1 MPVGSARPSWP
12 SATPTTACSR
22 SSGPPSRSSVR
33 RSLGRGRAAGDRGG
47 AELERRPPAARLPGR
62 PGRPGP
68 ARGADG
74 RVGGRQRLHRRLA
87 GAAADPLPV
96 GPDDR
101 PFQQRRVRRGQQR
114 RPARG
119 RDAVRGTGQQRRPA
133 RAGVAAAAA
142 GAVRRA
148 GGGPAGRRLSQDR
161 VPAPVPGRGAVH
173 PRVHPRHPRHPGT
186 GGAGVPGRDRR
197 RRRHRA
203 GAVGPGRLRARGGG
217 RGPLPLDPP
226 GRDAAGP
233 GGRPAGR
240 GRRAAAAAAAGGG
253 RDDQARGADLGRWVG
268 ERQGR
273 AGAGRPG
280 GRGPRRGAAGGRA
293 QQRRQHGVPRRLR
306 GRPGLPGAGPGPV
319 PAARGGVRLLRGR
332 GLLPHRGPAPGRGV
346 RRRLL
351 PLLRGHRPVVAAA
364 VARLADP
371 LPAGGGGPPHPLGLL
386 GRVVAAVRV
395 PHRPQ
400 PAADADQE
408 RQRRPGRPRGPA
420 LPPHHRLPGPA
431 RGRPL
436 PPHPPPAPG
445 PPDPAAPAGAPVV
458 CGPAPQDA
466 GPPPPHRRPGRRR
479 PQAPG
484 ALAGAAMRVG
494 LDATPLLGPRTG
506 VGRYVQG
513 LAGALAA
520 LAGPEPEELAL
531 VPFSWRGTGDLPS
544 VAPSGPRVRHGR
556 RRAPARLLQAA
567 WARMGWP
574 PVEWLA
580 GPIDVF
586 HATNFV
592 APPTRRAATVVTIH
606 DLTYL
611 RYPEMVTDAS
621 ARYRHLV
628 PQALRRGAI
637 VCTPTTAVAT
647 EVAAEYGLGAD
658 RLVVTPL
665 GVDPSWRQAAPPTPT
680 WLATHGLPDRY
691 LLFVGSREPRKNLT
705 TLLSAYR
712 ELLRG
717 VGGSI
722 ETRPIGVETGPT
734 ATEGAG
740 RTTRTAPTVPP
751 LVLVGPPG
759 WGATLDTAGLPP
771 DAIRTPGY
779 LPQADLVQ
787 VVAGA
792 SALVV
797 PSWYEGFGLPALE
810 ALACGTP
817 VVASDLPALREVLGD
832 QADLVPPG
840 DPAALADALAR
851 TLDDPGDER
860 GRAARRTRAAGFTW
874 ENCAQ
879 ATLSAYRLALES
891 RR

>member
-12 SATPTTACSR
+12 SATPTPASSR

-74 RVGGRQRLHRRLA
+74 RLGGRQQLHRRVA
-87 GAAADPLPV
+87 GAAGHPLPV

-119 RDAVRGTGQQRRPA
+119 RDAVRGPGQQRRPA

-142 GAVRRA
+142 RAVRRA
-148 GGGPAGRRLSQDR
+148 GGRAAGRGLGQDR
-161 VPAPVPGRGAVH
+161 VPAPVPAPGAVH
-173 PRVHPRHPRHPGT
+173 PRVRARHPRHPGA
-186 GGAGVPGRDRR
+186 GGAGLPGRGRR

-203 GAVGPGRLRARGGG
+203 GAVGPGRLRAGGG
-217 RGPLPLDPP
+217 GGGPLPLDPP

-233 GGRPAGR
+233 RGRAPGR
-240 GRRAAAAAAAGGG
+240 GRRAHSPAAAGGG
-253 RDDQARGADLGRWVG
+253 RDDQAGGPDLGGWVG

-273 AGAGRPG
+273 ARAGGPGAG
-280 GRGPRRGAAGGRA
+280 GPRRSAAGGCA

-400 PAADADQE
+400 PPAHADQE
-408 RQRRPGRPRGPA
+408 RPRRPGRPRGPA
-420 LPPHHRLPGPA
+420 LPADHRLPGPA
-431 RGRPL
+431 PGRPG
-436 PPHPPPAPG
+436 PPHPPPPPGPAHAAAAAGPWVLSAAAPG
-445 PPDPAAPAGAPVV
+445 H
-458 CGPAPQDA
+458 A
-466 GPPPPHRRPGRRR
+466 GPPPPHRRPGHRR

-484 ALAGAAMRVG
+484 ALAGAAVRVG

-506 VGRYVQG
+506 VGRYVAG
-513 LAGALAA
+513 LAGALAT

-531 VPFSWRGTGDLPS
+531 VPFTWRGTGDLPAA
-544 VAPSGPRVRHGR
+544 APAGPRIRIGR

-567 WARMGWP
+567 WSRLPWP
-574 PVEWLA
+574 PVEWLS
-580 GPIDVF
+580 GPVAVF
-586 HATNFV
+586 HATTST
-592 APPTRRAATVVTIH
+592 A
-606 DLTYL
+606 
-611 RYPEMVTDAS
+611 
-621 ARYRHLV
+621 
-628 PQALRRGAI
+628 
-637 VCTPTTAVAT
+637 AVAT
-647 EVAAEYGLGAD
+647 EVADEYGLSPD

-665 GVDPSWRQAAPPTPT
+665 GVDDTWRQATPPDPA
-680 WLATHGLPDRY
+680 WLATLGLPERY
-691 LLFVGSREPRKNLT
+691 LLFVGNREPRKNLG
-705 TLLSAYR
+705 TLLAAYR
-712 ELLRG
+712 KLLA
-717 VGGSI
+717 
-722 ETRPIGVETGPT
+722 TR
-734 ATEGAG
+734 
-740 RTTRTAPTVPP
+740 PP

-759 WGATLDTAGLPP
+759 WGEALDTAGLPP
-771 DAIRTPGY
+771 DAVRTPGY
-779 LPQADLVQ
+779 LAEPDLAR

-792 SALVV
+792 AALVN

-817 VVASDLPALREVLGD
+817 VVASDLPAHREVLGD
-832 QADLVPPG
+832 LAQLFTPDDPG
-840 DPAALADALAR
+840 ALADALTT
-851 TLDDPGDER
+851 TLDDPGGEE
-860 GRAARRTRAAGFTW
+860 AR
-874 ENCAQ
+874 
-879 ATLSAYRLALES
+879 
-891 RR
+891 